1 MATKRAAMD
10 QFANIA
16 YLTVT
21 EAVAGTLKFARLEMA
36 NNLLTEKAALIIHR
50 AEIFLDGPS
59 LMNGTGDY
67 AIMGI
72 TLSDRITDLSD
83 LSQPEI
89 LISMTLA
96 RADFGAAAS
105 GFLEQKPY
113 LREFSELPGGG
124 ILVPADRLYIGIKG
138 SGLTAVAAAS
148 CRIYYT
154 VKPLDTA
161 DYWELIEARRVMST

>member
-1 MATKRAAMD
+1 MAVKKGSTD

-16 YLTVT
+16 FLSVQ

-50 AEIFLDGPS
+50 AEIFLDGPG

-67 AIMGI
+67 AAMAI
-72 TLSDRITDLSD
+72 TLSDRITSLGD

-89 LISMTLA
+89 LLSLTIQ
-96 RADFGAAAS
+96 RHDFGAAAS
-105 GFLEQKPY
+105 GLLEQKPY
-113 LREFSELPGGG
+113 LRDFSQLPGGG
-124 ILVPADRLYIGIKG
+124 ILVPADRLYVGVVG
-138 SGLTAVAAAS
+138 SGLTAVATTS
-148 CRIYYT
+148 VRIYYT